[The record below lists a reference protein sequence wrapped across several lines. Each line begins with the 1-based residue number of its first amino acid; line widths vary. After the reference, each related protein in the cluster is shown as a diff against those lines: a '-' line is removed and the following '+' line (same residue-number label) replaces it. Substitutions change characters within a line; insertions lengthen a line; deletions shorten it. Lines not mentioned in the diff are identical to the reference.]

1 MQRFIRV
8 LVESFLGTFRVGYS
22 VRTVILVITDSEAYD
37 ILAMT
42 AVQTPGFSIGTVIV
56 DNLHGLSPGDLL
68 RRRVLQSGFEI
79 P

>member
-1 MQRFIRV
+1 MIHPC
-8 LVESFLGTFRVGYS
+8 LGGEFLGTFSSRYS

-42 AVQTPGFSIGTVIV
+42 AVQTSADKVGAAIV
-56 DNLHGLSPGDLL
+56 DRLHGLSRGGLAS
-68 RRRVLQSGFEI
+68 RRVLQSGFEI